1 MRVWDAGESEGRPVM
16 GWIGVEQVQ
25 HHPTRK
31 RADFL
36 CGSCI
41 TKDLDQPI
49 QEAKQMTALQ
59 AGAVSHRD
67 VDWHAINWHKAHTI
81 VRRLQARLVKATQ
94 GGRWGKVRVLQRLL
108 THAFSAK
115 VLAVKRVTENQ
126 GKRTPG
132 VDGILWDTPEKKAT
146 AVRTLCQRGYHAQ
159 PLRRVSIPKS
169 SGTGTRPLSIPC
181 MHDRAMQ
188 ALYLLALDP
197 IAETQAEP
205 NSYGFRLE
213 RSPADALAQC
223 HTVLALQQSAQWIL
237 EGDIRSCFDGI
248 SHDWLM
254 ARIPMDKGILQQWL
268 KAGFMDKHVLYPTE
282 AGVPQGGIASPVLM
296 NLTLTGLERPIKGA
310 FPAFQGHTRT
320 NVHGIRCADA
330 CIMTGT
336 SPAFLAQAVSPRV
349 AQFLAER
356 GRERSRDTT
365 RITHIGDGFAFLG
378 TPGRT

>member
-1 MRVWDAGESEGRPVM
+1 
-16 GWIGVEQVQ
+16 
-25 HHPTRK
+25 
-31 RADFL
+31 
-36 CGSCI
+36 
-41 TKDLDQPI
+41 
-49 QEAKQMTALQ
+49 
-59 AGAVSHRD
+59 
-67 VDWHAINWHKAHTI
+67 
-81 VRRLQARLVKATQ
+81 
-94 GGRWGKVRVLQRLL
+94 
-108 THAFSAK
+108 
-115 VLAVKRVTENQ
+115 
-126 GKRTPG
+126 
-132 VDGILWDTPEKKAT
+132 
-146 AVRTLCQRGYHAQ
+146 
-159 PLRRVSIPKS
+159 
-169 SGTGTRPLSIPC
+169 